1 MARLPP
7 PHGEHVVWP
16 AVLPAPEP
24 LVDERAP
31 PRLVQRAPLV
41 IVVVT
46 HPLAV
51 DDVAVLGSGDGG
63 DIIDGVAAPG
73 GGRRRRRPHE
83 DADLAGEPRGAGAGG
98 DGDEEEQ
105 RERGDEHAGGPRHD
119 LVACLP
125 RPRRRPTPR
134 ARHLHCSLDHAAGNG
149 GTG

>member
-119 LVACLP
+119 L
-125 RPRRRPTPR
+125 
-134 ARHLHCSLDHAAGNG
+134 
-149 GTG
+149 